1 MICLQSISSMG
12 MYANINIWNN
22 VVCIFRNT
30 TQSVKIDQTNMSK
43 LFLSDYKRRCYGAE
57 DDSESTEMA
66 S

>member
-1 MICLQSISSMG
+1 MQYYLSPV
-12 MYANINIWNN
+12 NF
-22 VVCIFRNT
+22 IFHFLYRNT

-43 LFLSDYKRRCYGAE
+43 FFLSDYKRRCYGAE